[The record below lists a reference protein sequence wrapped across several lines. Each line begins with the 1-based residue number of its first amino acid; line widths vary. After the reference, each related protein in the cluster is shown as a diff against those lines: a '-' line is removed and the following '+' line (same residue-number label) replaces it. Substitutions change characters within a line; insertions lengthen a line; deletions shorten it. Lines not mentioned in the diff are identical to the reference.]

1 MIYPKYNCITFDG
14 IRLVL
19 VPFLPMSIKHK
30 MSKQETELVS
40 EKNNEWFSAEIANI
54 RRNYIF
60 YLSLERFIKI
70 GLISYLGII
79 VTNLFFYDI

>member
-1 MIYPKYNCITFDG
+1 MISHKYNCITFDE

-19 VPFLPMSIKHK
+19 VLFLPVSIKHK

-54 RRNYIF
+54 HKNYKS
-60 YLSLERFIKI
+60 YLSLKKLLR
-70 GLISYLGII
+70 
-79 VTNLFFYDI
+79 